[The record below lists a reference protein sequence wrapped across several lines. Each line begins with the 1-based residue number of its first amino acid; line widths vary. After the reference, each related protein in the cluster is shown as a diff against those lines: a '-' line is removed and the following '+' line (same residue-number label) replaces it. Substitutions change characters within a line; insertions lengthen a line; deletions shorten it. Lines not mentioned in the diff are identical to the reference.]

1 MARPR
6 PSVDFVQARSSVD
19 QIRWR
24 ISRAGDRRRNHD
36 ENIHV
41 EGEVRRHGAGG
52 VLTGPLVAGRAADVD
67 AAAAFERLKAFRA
80 PGKPPAV
87 NGPKA
92 TTSFELTAG
101 GTVLLE
107 RYSNP
112 ALPGGG
118 HMVSAYHLDGAT
130 LILTHYCI
138 AKNQPTLKADRFD
151 AKTGEIQFEFLR
163 GTNMAS
169 ENTGHMR
176 RALYR
181 LDDANHF
188 TTSWEFFQDGKKTM
202 TETETFT
209 RVGK

>member
-1 MARPR
+1 M
-6 PSVDFVQARSSVD
+6 F
-19 QIRWR
+19 
-24 ISRAGDRRRNHD
+24 GFDRLSKL
-36 ENIHV
+36 
-41 EGEVRRHGAGG
+41 A
-52 VLTGPLVAGRAADVD
+52 LVAGVVGHVITIGPQVSARTAEVD
-67 AAAAFERLKAFRA
+67 AGAAFARLTALQ
-80 PGKPPAV
+80 GKWEGPEK
-87 NGPKA
+87 NGQRA
-92 TTSFELTAG
+92 TTSFELTG
-101 GTVLLE
+101 GGAVLME

-130 LILTHYCI
+130 LVLTHYCI
-138 AKNQPTLKADRFD
+138 ARNQPTLGADRFD

-163 GTNMAS
+163 GTNMPT

-202 TETETFT
+202 TELETFT

>member
-1 MARPR
+1 MNA
-6 PSVDFVQARSSVD
+6 FVVRTTIAATALATVL
-19 QIRWR
+19 
-24 ISRAGDRRRNHD
+24 AG
-36 ENIHV
+36 
-41 EGEVRRHGAGG
+41 
-52 VLTGPLVAGRAADVD
+52 PPMAGRPAEMD
-67 AAAAFERLKAFRA
+67 AAAAFERLKALEGTWEAA
-80 PGKPPAV
+80 PA
-87 NGPKA
+87 NGVKA

-101 GTVLLE
+101 GTVLIE

-112 ALPGGG
+112 ALSGGG
-118 HMVSAYHLDGAT
+118 HMVSAYHLDGAA

-151 AKTGEIQFEFLR
+151 ATAGEIQFEFLR
-163 GTNMAS
+163 GANMPR

-181 LDDANHF
+181 LADANHF

-202 TETETFT
+202 TELETFT

>member
-1 MARPR
+1 MSEFGRL
-6 PSVDFVQARSSVD
+6 
-19 QIRWR
+19 
-24 ISRAGDRRRNHD
+24 SRLATIASIVGL
-36 ENIHV
+36 I
-41 EGEVRRHGAGG
+41 GT
-52 VLTGPLVAGRAADVD
+52 TGPNLDGRTAEVD
-67 AAAAFERLKAFRA
+67 AGAAFERLKALQGTWEG
-80 PGKPPAV
+80 PEK
-87 NGPKA
+87 NGQRA
-92 TTSFELTAG
+92 TTSFELTG
-101 GTVLLE
+101 GGAVLIE

-151 AKTGEIQFEFLR
+151 AATGEIQFEFLR
-163 GTNMAS
+163 GANMPT

-188 TTSWEFFQDGKKTM
+188 TTAWEFFRDGKKTM
-202 TETETFT
+202 TELETFT
-209 RVGK
+209 RTGK

>member
-1 MARPR
+1 MKTL
-6 PSVDFVQARSSVD
+6 
-19 QIRWR
+19 IL
-24 ISRAGDRRRNHD
+24 RAGFA
-36 ENIHV
+36 
-41 EGEVRRHGAGG
+41 GAVLAT

-67 AAAAFERLKAFRA
+67 AVAAFERLKALEGTWEA
-80 PGKPPAV
+80 AAV
-87 NGPKA
+87 NGVKS

-101 GTVLLE
+101 GTVLIE

-112 ALPGGG
+112 AMPGGG
-118 HMVSAYHLDGAT
+118 HMMTAYHLDGGT

-138 AKNQPTLKADRFD
+138 AMNQPTLKADRFD

-176 RALYR
+176 RAFYR
-181 LDDANHF
+181 LADANHF

-202 TETETFT
+202 TELETFT
-209 RVGK
+209 RIVK

>member
-1 MARPR
+1 MKKPIGHGRFAVAAFAIVLLGPQVNARP
-6 PSVDFVQARSSVD
+6 
-19 QIRWR
+19 
-24 ISRAGDRRRNHD
+24 
-36 ENIHV
+36 
-41 EGEVRRHGAGG
+41 
-52 VLTGPLVAGRAADVD
+52 DVD
-67 AAAAFERLKAFRA
+67 AAAAFERLKALQGTWEA
-80 PGKPPAV
+80 PAV
-87 NGPKA
+87 NGQKA
-92 TTSFELTAG
+92 TTTFELTAA

-112 ALPGGG
+112 RLPGGG

-138 AKNQPTLKADRFD
+138 ARNQPTLKAGRFD
-151 AKTGEIQFEFLR
+151 ARTGEIQFEFLR
-163 GTNMAS
+163 GTNMAD

-188 TTSWEFFQDGKKTM
+188 TTSWEFFQEGKKTM
-202 TETETFT
+202 TELETFT

>member
-1 MARPR
+1 MKSDTTWHRFAIAALAVV
-6 PSVDFVQARSSVD
+6 SLGSQ
-19 QIRWR
+19 
-24 ISRAGDRRRNHD
+24 
-36 ENIHV
+36 
-41 EGEVRRHGAGG
+41 
-52 VLTGPLVAGRAADVD
+52 LAGRATVD
-67 AAAAFERLKAFRA
+67 PAAAFERIKSLQGTWETA
-80 PGKPPAV
+80 PV
-87 NGPKA
+87 NGVKA
-92 TTSFELTAG
+92 RTTFELTAA

-107 RYSNP
+107 RYENP

-118 HMVSAYHLDGAT
+118 HMVSAYHLDGAA

-151 AKTGEIQFEFLR
+151 AAAGEIQFEFLR

-181 LDDANHF
+181 LDDANRF
-188 TTSWEFFQDGKKTM
+188 TTSWEFFHNGKKTM
-202 TETETFT
+202 TEVETFT

>member
-1 MARPR
+1 MRTLAC
-6 PSVDFVQARSSVD
+6 RSTFA
-19 QIRWR
+19 IAALGT
-24 ISRAGDRRRNHD
+24 I
-36 ENIHV
+36 
-41 EGEVRRHGAGG
+41 
-52 VLTGPLVAGRAADVD
+52 LTGVLVAGRRADVD
-67 AAAAFERLKAFRA
+67 AAAAFERLKALEGTWEA
-80 PGKPPAV
+80 PAT
-87 NGPKA
+87 NGLKA
-92 TTSFELTAG
+92 TTSFELTAD

-118 HMVSAYHLDGAT
+118 HMVSAYHLDGTA

-151 AKTGEIQFEFLR
+151 AKAGEIQFEFLR

-181 LDDANHF
+181 LGDANHF

-202 TETETFT
+202 TELETFT

>member
-1 MARPR
+1 MRMITFRTRFAI
-6 PSVDFVQARSSVD
+6 A
-19 QIRWR
+19 
-24 ISRAGDRRRNHD
+24 AL
-36 ENIHV
+36 
-41 EGEVRRHGAGG
+41 AA

-67 AAAAFERLKAFRA
+67 AVAAFERLKALEGTWEA
-80 PGKPPAV
+80 PAV
-87 NGPKA
+87 NGA
-92 TTSFELTAG
+92 TSTTSFELTAG
-101 GTVLLE
+101 GTVLVE

-118 HMVSAYHLDGAT
+118 HMVTAYHLDGAA

-151 AKTGEIQFEFLR
+151 AKAGEIQFEFLR

-181 LDDANHF
+181 LADANHF